1 MILWFPMF
9 VSSTNWVYLSITP
22 EPDTSCRVFSDVQP
36 PPKLSNWNPWVPQQF
51 ITTQQCWMRHQT
63 RCITSAI
70 DTMQRNQIFYSLT
83 LRITLALLTLMWHLS
98 SKAKIMWA
106 WWRLLRL
113 DNLLGML
120 VRKGLDMLHAVS
132 LGNIVLMDNQ
142 RPHYAAT
149 WISEIVN
156 VKTWKQNTSKHK
168 QNPWCHEIPRTT
180 LKTPRPQA
188 AMAWDD
194 LLKPLPSNSSCTHGP
209 QILCTGAKHISKS
222 IVTCTNIKLLQYL
235 DVSNV

>member
-51 ITTQQCWMRHQT
+51 FITQQCWMRHQT

-113 DNLLGML
+113 DNCWACLWERVWTCFML
-120 VRKGLDMLHAVS
+120 SVLATLYWWITNDHIML
-132 LGNIVLMDNQ
+132 Q
-142 RPHYAAT
+142 P
-149 WISEIVN
+149 EFQ
-156 VKTWKQNTSKHK
+156 K
-168 QNPWCHEIPRTT
+168 
-180 LKTPRPQA
+180 
-188 AMAWDD
+188 
-194 LLKPLPSNSSCTHGP
+194 
-209 QILCTGAKHISKS
+209 
-222 IVTCTNIKLLQYL
+222 
-235 DVSNV
+235 